1 MFLKNLLG
9 TKEEENTSYENCN
22 LLVTVITALFLLFS
36 VLEPVLFYLY
46 NFKVQDRNLKKSL
59 DFTLKSV
66 QYHPW
71 IKIINGTNEVIEV
84 EDDNDNNGEKTE
96 INSRA

>member
-46 NFKVQDRNLKKSL
+46 NFKVQDRNLKV
-59 DFTLKSV
+59 FTLESI

-71 IKIINGTNEVIEV
+71 IKIINGTNEVIAV
-84 EDDNDNNGEKTE
+84 EDDNNEEKDR
-96 INSRA
+96 NQ